1 MISRKPKKK
10 SSNLHYRSARAIPPL
25 NSQGRNKLLSQR
37 CKWILLK
44 GLILVS
50 GLCLFLGSLFL
61 PFIANVTTEK
71 RGMEHS
77 PIKAIT
83 GQLEEIKMAVESMED
98 KIEKAVSG
106 TKEQANLAVESM
118 EDKIEKAVS
127 GTKEQANLA
136 RGLSGLPMSE
146 TPALV
151 GGERGH
157 IECDTDVDRLAY
169 WNDPQGQR
177 DVDFK
182 SPFIGNSGVSY
193 VNILTKKYVQIFL
206 FLLGI
211 KFYVARSLHH
221 FCSCKS
227 FRANQ
232 SI

>member
-1 MISRKPKKK
+1 
-10 SSNLHYRSARAIPPL
+10 
-25 NSQGRNKLLSQR
+25 
-37 CKWILLK
+37 
-44 GLILVS
+44 
-50 GLCLFLGSLFL
+50 
-61 PFIANVTTEK
+61 
-71 RGMEHS
+71 MEHS

-83 GQLEEIKMAVESMED
+83 GQLEEIKM
-98 KIEKAVSG
+98 
-106 TKEQANLAVESM
+106 AVESM

-193 VNILTKKYVQIFL
+193 VMLIF
-206 FLLGI
+206 
-211 KFYVARSLHH
+211 
-221 FCSCKS
+221 
-227 FRANQ
+227 
-232 SI
+232 

>member
-83 GQLEEIKMAVESMED
+83 GQLEEIKM
-98 KIEKAVSG
+98 
-106 TKEQANLAVESM
+106 AVESM